1 MSATQNKIFYGL
13 AELFWSGV
21 TETRDDV
28 TGITTS
34 SYTTPKAWPGAV
46 SISQAPQGGTTKF
59 RADDSDYWSGAN
71 NGGYSGDLVTALI
84 PDEVKEFLGWETRDS
99 DGIAYETEDSGSVTK
114 YIALMFRFK
123 GDQKNIRRIMYRC
136 SLTRPTITSETTPEG
151 NTPNIKGETTT
162 VTATPRPDPDHLVT
176 AKADPLTDATKYNAW
191 YSAVQIPNIGG
202 STPTYEYTA
211 VEPVGS
217 ENPKEE
223 GWYVLQ
229 GDVYV
234 PTNDT
239 TVDENKTYYERTEVT
254 G

>member
-13 AELFWSGV
+13 AELYWSGV

-59 RADDSDYWSGAN
+59 RADDSDYWSGSN
-71 NGGYSGDLVTALI
+71 NGGYSGDLVTAMI
-84 PDEVKEFLGWETRDS
+84 PDEVKEFLEWETRDS
-99 DGIAYETEDSGSVTK
+99 DGIAYETEESGSVTK

-176 AKADPLTDATKYNAW
+176 SKADPKTDATKYNAW
-191 YSAVQIPNIGG
+191 YSSVQIPNIGG

>member
-13 AELFWSGV
+13 AELYWSGV

-46 SISQAPQGGTTKF
+46 SITQAPQGGTTKF
-59 RADDSDYWSGAN
+59 RADDSDYWSGSN

-99 DGIAYETEDSGSVTK
+99 DGIAYETEESGSITK

-123 GDQKNIRRIMYRC
+123 GDQKAIRRVLYRC
-136 SLTRPTITSETTPEG
+136 ILTRPTITSETTPEG

-176 AKADPLTDATKYNAW
+176 SNADPKTDAAKYHAW
-191 YSAVQIPNIGG
+191 YSAVQIPTIGG
-202 STPTYEYTA
+202 STPTYTYTA

-239 TVDENKTYYERTEVT
+239 EVDENKTYYERTENV
-254 G
+254 

>member
-13 AELFWSGV
+13 AELYWSGV

-34 SYTTPKAWPGAV
+34 SYTTPKAWPGAI

-59 RADDSDYWSGAN
+59 RADDSDYWSGSN
-71 NGGYSGDLVTALI
+71 NGGYSGDLVTAMI
-84 PDEVKEFLGWETRDS
+84 PDEVKEFLEWETRDS
-99 DGIAYETEDSGSVTK
+99 DGIAYETEESGSVTK

-176 AKADPLTDATKYNAW
+176 SKADPKTDATKYNAW
-191 YSAVQIPNIGG
+191 YSSVQIPNIGG